1 MSGLSSPLQD
11 AWHKADCWEMFVEW
25 MNDHY
30 YLTYP
35 IYTNITAILRAWSP
49 IFDFIWQRKEEIKSF
64 CDTVEFA

>member
-1 MSGLSSPLQD
+1 MSGVFGPLDD
-11 AWHKADCWEMFVEW
+11 AWHKADCLETCVEQ

-49 IFDFIWQRKEEIKSF
+49 IFDFI
-64 CDTVEFA
+64 

>member
-1 MSGLSSPLQD
+1 
-11 AWHKADCWEMFVEW
+11 MFVEW

-49 IFDFIWQRKEEIKSF
+49 ICDFIWQRKEEIKSSQGHI
-64 CDTVEFA
+64 EFAEVPILKKKYTHKHK